1 MRRCGGVIDKK
12 SAVTVDSTILT
23 SRSYGSSKKDHAIS
37 FHYVGQTYRKPILCP
52 DCPDQYW
59 TLYTDYYLGGN
70 EEYFDRINEIMKW
83 VGTDHVPDEDGMDER
98 TAEIAKL
105 VDQKLGER
113 IDGAN
118 KDEEFARWEAWAQI
132 IINKSKV

>member
-1 MRRCGGVIDKK
+1 
-12 SAVTVDSTILT
+12 
-23 SRSYGSSKKDHAIS
+23 
-37 FHYVGQTYRKPILCP
+37 
-52 DCPDQYW
+52 
-59 TLYTDYYLGGN
+59 
-70 EEYFDRINEIMKW
+70 MKW
-83 VGTDHVPDEDGMDER
+83 VGTDHVPDDDGMDER

-132 IINKSKV
+132 IIDKSKV